1 MMVADIT
8 DGVPSPARSL
18 IDPWPY
24 YTTAISRNFDVL
36 EDGSFITSI
45 GSSQDNND
53 TEAGIAAAEELAV
66 SELQV
71 VFNFFELLG
80 ER

>member
-1 MMVADIT
+1 ML
-8 DGVPSPARSL
+8 SCL
-18 IDPWPY
+18 
-24 YTTAISRNFDVL
+24 
-36 EDGSFITSI
+36 
-45 GSSQDNND
+45 ND
-53 TEAGIAAAEELAV
+53 TEPGIAMAEELAV